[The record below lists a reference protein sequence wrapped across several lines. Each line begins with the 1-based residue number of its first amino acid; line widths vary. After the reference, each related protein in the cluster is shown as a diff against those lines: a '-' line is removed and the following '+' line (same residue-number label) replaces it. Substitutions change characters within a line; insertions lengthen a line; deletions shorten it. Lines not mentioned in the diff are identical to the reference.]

1 MKKNLSG
8 WMESVIIGGAGVG
21 GLLLGMII
29 ARVIGMADG
38 LGMVIGMMA
47 GIIVG
52 FKIIEKRKKEEF
64 FSEDIEEGELLT
76 DEEEK
81 QVWEEFQ
88 GKEEKDEGDT
98 S

>member
-1 MKKNLSG
+1 MKN
-8 WMESVIIGGAGVG
+8 VILGGAGVG
-21 GLLLGMII
+21 GLFLGVVI

-38 LGMVIGMMA
+38 LGMVIGMMV

-52 FKIIEKRKKEEF
+52 SKIIEKRKKEES
-64 FSEDIEEGELLT
+64 FSEEIEEGELLT

-81 QVWEEFQ
+81 QVWEEYK
-88 GKEEKDEGDT
+88 GKVEDGEDGT